1 MDAAAL
7 NIHGQTRPDDPS
19 GVRHKARA
27 STKTLQC
34 KSNPRFPA
42 AVVNLIRMVLPLEPP
57 LCPTGLIIKVLV
69 KIVKRI
75 ESFLGTHPLPFL
87 FTAG

>member
-7 NIHGQTRPDDPS
+7 NIHGQTCPDDPS

-27 STKTLQC
+27 STKTLHC

-42 AVVNLIRMVLPLEPP
+42 AVVNLIRMALPLEPP
-57 LCPTGLIIKVLV
+57 LCPTRLIIKVLV

-75 ESFLGTHPLPFL
+75 ESVMGGFSAPCS
-87 FTAG
+87 FTLA